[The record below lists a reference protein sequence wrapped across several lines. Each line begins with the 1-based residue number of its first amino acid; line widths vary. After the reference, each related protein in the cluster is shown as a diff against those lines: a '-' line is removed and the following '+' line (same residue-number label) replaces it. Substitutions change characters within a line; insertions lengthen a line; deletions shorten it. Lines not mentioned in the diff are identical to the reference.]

1 MRIFTR
7 IFLTFW
13 LTVVALMALA
23 VMLVIVSSLERSNTS
38 ASHRTPI
45 QACALSAL
53 IEYQRGGR
61 DALANNLARSGSC
74 AAGIWLRAVRD
85 PAQMDRQN
93 SSAGQP
99 PATDKPVED
108 AVWVLPFHTV
118 IAFPD
123 NFGTQPPSILL
134 LIRSPYVLFV
144 KSSLSPRS
152 LLFSTALR
160 CVFVAA
166 VSGLCCYLLTLYLL
180 RPVRE
185 LGQMAEQL
193 GGGDLRSRID
203 SSLTRRQDELGDL
216 SRKFNQMANEIESL
230 VTRQRQFLAQAS
242 HELGSPLT
250 RVNIALG
257 LARKKAGTTL
267 QTELDRIGQETIRL
281 NTLVQELLLLAR
293 LESGNELDRQTEEI
307 DVDSL
312 VKQVCTD
319 ANFEASQLGKSV
331 DYDIQHGFRVLG
343 YRELLRRSFDN
354 VLRNGLRFAREG
366 GSIKVTVSYRA
377 QDRMGLI
384 SIHDDGP
391 GISPDQEE
399 MIFEPFVTLPDRVT
413 GLVQGSGLGLA
424 IARQAVIA
432 NGGRIHARNSE
443 RGGLIVMIELPTL

>member
-1 MRIFTR
+1 
-7 IFLTFW
+7 
-13 LTVVALMALA
+13 
-23 VMLVIVSSLERSNTS
+23 
-38 ASHRTPI
+38 
-45 QACALSAL
+45 
-53 IEYQRGGR
+53 
-61 DALANNLARSGSC
+61 
-74 AAGIWLRAVRD
+74 
-85 PAQMDRQN
+85 
-93 SSAGQP
+93 
-99 PATDKPVED
+99 
-108 AVWVLPFHTV
+108 
-118 IAFPD
+118 
-123 NFGTQPPSILL
+123 
-134 LIRSPYVLFV
+134 
-144 KSSLSPRS
+144 
-152 LLFSTALR
+152 
-160 CVFVAA
+160 
-166 VSGLCCYLLTLYLL
+166 
-180 RPVRE
+180 
-185 LGQMAEQL
+185 MAEQL